1 MVPFVCRVGRREV
14 RKGTLPS
21 RGRRKPGGAVWGELQ
36 IWGSRGAVGGH
47 PNRVG
52 WGGGLGQAGAQCLMK
67 EESRPGSLDQQ
78 GMNVTSSED
87 VPITVGGD

>member
-14 RKGTLPS
+14 RKGALPS

-36 IWGSRGAVGGH
+36 IGGRSGPVGGH

-52 WGGGLGQAGAQCLMK
+52 CGG
-67 EESRPGSLDQQ
+67 
-78 GMNVTSSED
+78 
-87 VPITVGGD
+87 